1 VYVVIARYTVKEGEE
16 EVVADL
22 LRRMTEMSLGEQGCI
37 AYRVQRAVENA
48 SVFVLYEVYEDESA
62 YGAHVE
68 TPHFQTHILEQAVP
82 RLVSR
87 EREFF
92 TSLD

>member
-1 VYVVIARYTVKEGEE
+1 VYVVIARYTVQEGEGE
-16 EVVADL
+16 AVADL
-22 LRRMTEMSLGEQGCI
+22 LRAMTELSLAEPGCI
-37 AYRVQRAVENA
+37 VYRVQRSIEDA
-48 SVFVLYEVYEDESA
+48 SVLVLYEVYEDEQA
-62 YGAHVE
+62 YGAHLE
-68 TPHFQTHILEQAVP
+68 TPHFQKHILEQAVP

>member
-1 VYVVIARYTVKEGEE
+1 MFVVIARYTVRDREE
-16 EVVADL
+16 ETVAAL
-22 LRRMTEMSLGEQGCI
+22 LRTMTTLSLAESGCVE
-37 AYRVQRAVENA
+37 YRVQRAVEN
-48 SVFVLYEVYEDESA
+48 SSIFVLYEVYVDDAA
-62 YGAHVE
+62 YATHVE
-68 TPHFQTHILEQAVP
+68 TPHFREFVLEQAVP